1 MTGMNGSTGSAG
13 ATGETEPN
21 GDTGEVG
28 DAGEIRE
35 TREAREAWAT
45 AEAAAAARWE
55 DGNNAYLGAALHW
68 LRLRLRNLVEQGRA
82 EQGRAEQGGAEPDGP
97 DHGRPG
103 QSPATQHPTPPPSGP
118 GGAGHRGLFGRRPR
132 AVPPAGP
139 TPNGT
144 HGRRT
149 PDSAHIGAHTGTH
162 ARARELALAAEA
174 RDAAAEAVCS
184 AHEELA
190 RKLGL
195 TAFEQDVLL
204 LAAAREFDPAVDALS
219 EAAGAG
225 GRQPGPTFGLALRL
239 FDQPAWDALSP
250 ERPLRRL
257 HLVTLEG
264 TGGLTARVL
273 RADERVVN
281 YLKGLGHLDERLA
294 ETVVP
299 LDTSDTSDTSDTGD
313 DGNGGDGGGAVR
325 PSASQ
330 RAAAHTLRSGL
341 VRTAAGGRPPA
352 VNLVGPD
359 TVSKQLLAG
368 EVAAGLGRVLVRVP
382 VAALPV
388 QAGAAA
394 LVARLWERE
403 TLLAPLA
410 LYLDAGDEAAEAG
423 PEAAAAVTRLLAQL
437 HGPVFLDSREA
448 WPHLGPG
455 ALVVDVAGPT
465 TAEQRAVWADV
476 LGPGGERLAGELA
489 AQFDLDPVAIGRAA
503 LAVADDQAGGT
514 GDTGGTG
521 AVGGTGGTGGS
532 GGSGDT
538 GAAAEPAEELRSRV
552 WSACLAVTRPRLDLL
567 AQRLEVRARRED
579 LVLPAEIT
587 EQLDRIRDQVRHRA
601 VVYEDWGVARRT
613 ARGLGITALF
623 AGESGTGKTTTAEV
637 LARELCLDLY
647 RIDLSAVMSKYIG
660 ETEKNLRRL
669 FDAAERGGAILFFDE
684 ADALYG
690 RRSEV
695 KDSHDRYAN
704 VQVGYLLQR
713 MEAYRGLAILAT
725 NMKGALDQAFTRRLR
740 FVLDFPF
747 PGPAERE
754 AIWRRAFAP
763 GVATDLDHARLAR
776 FGLAGG
782 SIHNIAMNATFAAAG
797 GGGGI
802 GGGGG
807 GRVADMPT
815 VLSALRMECRKLGL
829 VLDESEFDAE
839 WEPAQAAAGLAAG
852 GDGSRAWT

>member
-1 MTGMNGSTGSAG
+1 MTGTNGDPW
-13 ATGETEPN
+13 ETE
-21 GDTGEVG
+21 
-28 DAGEIRE
+28 E
-35 TREAREAWAT
+35 TAET
-45 AEAAAAARWE
+45 AEAAAAASWE
-55 DGNNAYLGAALHW
+55 EGNNAYLGAALHW
-68 LRLRLRNLVEQGRA
+68 LRLRLRDLAEPGLAEPGRPQAGRPQQEQTRPEQGAAPPPRTPPLPPPRPGP
-82 EQGRAEQGGAEPDGP
+82 GRAGA
-97 DHGRPG
+97 
-103 QSPATQHPTPPPSGP
+103 
-118 GGAGHRGLFGRRPR
+118 RGLFGRRPR

-139 TPNGT
+139 TPHGT
-144 HGRRT
+144 PAGRA
-149 PDSAHIGAHTGTH
+149 PDSAHTGAHTAVAH
-162 ARARELALAAEA
+162 ELALAAAA
-174 RDAAAEAVCS
+174 RDAAAEAVCP

-190 RKLGL
+190 RRLGL
-195 TAFEQDVLL
+195 TAFERDVLL

-239 FDQPAWDALSP
+239 FDQPAWEALSP

-294 ETVVP
+294 ETVLP
-299 LDTSDTSDTSDTGD
+299 LDTGE
-313 DGNGGDGGGAVR
+313 GEGEGDGDGDGTAAVR

-341 VRTAAGGRPPA
+341 VRTAGDGRPPT

-368 EVAAGLGRVLVRVP
+368 EIAAGLGRVLVRVP

-394 LVARLWERE
+394 LTARLWERE

-410 LYLDAGDEAAEAG
+410 LYLAAGDEAAETG
-423 PEAAAAVTRLLAQL
+423 PEASAVVTRLLAQL

-455 ALVVDVAGPT
+455 ALVVEVAGPT
-465 TAEQRAVWADV
+465 TAEQRAFWAAA

-489 AQFDLDPVAIGRAA
+489 AQFDLDPVAIRRAA
-503 LAVADDQAGGT
+503 LAVTDGTAGAAPGT
-514 GDTGGTG
+514 GE
-521 AVGGTGGTGGS
+521 AP
-532 GGSGDT
+532 
-538 GAAAEPAEELRSRV
+538 GAAAGSAGSAESAEELRSRV
-552 WSACLAVTRPRLDLL
+552 WGACLAVTRPRLDLL
-567 AQRLEVRARRED
+567 AQRLEIRARRED
-579 LVLPAEIT
+579 LVLPAVIT

-695 KDSHDRYAN
+695 RDSHDRYAN

-763 GVATDLDHARLAR
+763 GVATDLDPARLAR

-797 GGGGI
+797 GVGAGV
-802 GGGGG
+802 G
-807 GRVADMPT
+807 GRSGGRRVVDMPT
-815 VLSALRMECRKLGL
+815 VLAALRMECRKLGL
-829 VLDESEFDAE
+829 VLDESEFDLE
-839 WEPAQAAAGLAAG
+839 WESGWEPGWESAQTAAGPAAG
-852 GDGSRAWT
+852 GEGSRAWT